1 MSNPTVTL
9 EVEVPG
15 VVAAEV
21 TFRFTDYTE
30 SVDIGSLH
38 DLLLLQDK
46 LGVRP
51 STLTWVLVACARVAA
66 GRAVDLYDS
75 LLEEEIDKL
84 PSDIVIRAFGQVLVG
99 DGA

>member
-9 EVEVPG
+9 EVQVPG

-21 TFRFTDYTE
+21 TFRLTDYTE

-38 DLLLLQDK
+38 DLLLLQDA
-46 LGVRP
+46 LDVRP
-51 STLTWVLVACARVAA
+51 STLTWVLVACARAAA
-66 GRAVDLYDS
+66 GRGTLDDMYLRA
-75 LLEEEIDKL
+75 EIDEL
-84 PSDIVIRAFGQVLVG
+84 PVDIVIRAFGQVLVG